1 MQPADVDELLNGK
14 SGGWTILVSWNVF
27 MKIAEALLNR
37 SESLVFRDLG
47 SIAADNDMKVFKK
60 AFMRWP
66 SKNRS
71 TWSVSLPAA

>member
-1 MQPADVDELLNGK
+1 
-14 SGGWTILVSWNVF
+14 